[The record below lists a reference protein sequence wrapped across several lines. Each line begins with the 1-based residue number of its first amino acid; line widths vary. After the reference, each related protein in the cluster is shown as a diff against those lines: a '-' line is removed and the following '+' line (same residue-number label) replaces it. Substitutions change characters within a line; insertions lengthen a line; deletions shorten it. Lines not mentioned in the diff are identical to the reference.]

1 MGALKSQA
9 LADVAGKPRHGGAHA
24 GAGSSSSNE
33 AVAAARQRRPLRPLR
48 KRFPL
53 AAWIALLPMLLTV
66 VFAYLGTMVWTAR
79 VSFSNS
85 RTFPSNDFVGFT
97 QYVRLFH
104 NDRWLVSLQHI
115 VLYGACFIVA
125 CIVIGMLLA
134 IFIDQRVSA
143 EGVLRT
149 IFLYPYAMSFVATG
163 LVWQWILNPSLG
175 AQAVLRKI
183 GFAHAHFDWIVDQ
196 DFVVYTL
203 VIATVWQAS
212 GLVMA
217 LMLAGLRGVDDELW
231 KAARLDGIPRWRVY
245 LSIVIPMLGP
255 SLSTAFVLLFVMVV
269 KLYDAVVAMTQGG
282 PGTASE
288 VPAKFI
294 MDYLFG
300 RANIG
305 LASAA
310 SVVMLLT
317 VLAILAPFFY
327 ARSRA
332 AARKDV

>member
-1 MGALKSQA
+1 MYALKLHPAKRNARNAGGTRRARA
-9 LADVAGKPRHGGAHA
+9 L
-24 GAGSSSSNE
+24 
-33 AVAAARQRRPLRPLR
+33 RRRLS
-48 KRFPL
+48 L
-53 AAWIALLPMLLTV
+53 AAWIALLPMAVTV
-66 VFAYLGTMVWTAR
+66 VFAYLGTMLWTAR
-79 VSFSNS
+79 VSLSFSRS
-85 RTFPSNDFVGFT
+85 LPSSTFAGVT
-97 QYVRLFH
+97 QYVRLFD
-104 NDRWLVSLQHI
+104 NDRWIVSLQNLVI
-115 VLYGACFIVA
+115 YGVCFIVA
-125 CIVIGMLLA
+125 CLAIGLLLA
-134 IFIDQRVSA
+134 IFIDQRVAA
-143 EGVLRT
+143 EGALRT
-149 IFLYPYAMSFVATG
+149 VFLYPYAMSFVATG
-163 LVWQWILNPSLG
+163 LVWQWILNPELG
-175 AQAVLRKI
+175 VQAVLHDI
-183 GFAHAHFDWIVDQ
+183 GFTQARFDWIVSQ
-196 DFVVYTL
+196 RFAIYTL

-217 LMLAGLRGVDDELW
+217 LMLAGLRGIDEEIW

-245 LSIVIPMLGP
+245 ASIVVPMLRT

-294 MDYLFG
+294 MDYLFN

-310 SVVMLLT
+310 SIVLLAT

-332 AARKDV
+332 ATKGAHA

>member
-1 MGALKSQA
+1 MYAVKLHPAK
-9 LADVAGKPRHGGAHA
+9 RHA
-24 GAGSSSSNE
+24 GR
-33 AVAAARQRRPLRPLR
+33 ARTARPARRRLS
-48 KRFPL
+48 L
-53 AAWIALLPMLLTV
+53 AAWIALAPMAATV
-66 VFAYLGTMVWTAR
+66 VFAYLGTMLWTAR
-79 VSFSNS
+79 VSLSYS
-85 RTFPSNDFVGFT
+85 RSLPTNTFAGAT
-97 QYVRLFH
+97 QYVRLFQ
-104 NDRWLVSLQHI
+104 NDRWILSLQNLVI
-115 VLYGACFIVA
+115 YGACFIAA
-125 CIVIGMLLA
+125 CLVIGLLLA
-134 IFIDQRVSA
+134 IFIDQRVAA
-143 EGVLRT
+143 EGALRT
-149 IFLYPYAMSFVATG
+149 VFLYPYAMSFVATG
-163 LVWQWILNPSLG
+163 LVWQWILNPELG
-175 AQAVLRKI
+175 VQAVLQQM
-183 GFAHAHFDWIVDQ
+183 GFTHARFDWIVSQ
-196 DFVVYTL
+196 RFAIYTL

-217 LMLAGLRGVDDELW
+217 LMLAGLRGIDDEIW

-245 LSIVIPMLGP
+245 ASIVVPMLKT

-294 MDYLFG
+294 MDYLFN

-310 SVVMLLT
+310 SIVLLGT

-332 AARKDV
+332 AFKGERA

>member
-1 MGALKSQA
+1 MHALKLPA
-9 LADVAGKPRHGGAHA
+9 
-24 GAGSSSSNE
+24 AGSKTRQ
-33 AVAAARQRRPLRPLR
+33 ARLKKPLK
-48 KRFPL
+48 KRFPF
-53 AAWIALLPMLLTV
+53 AAWLALLPMVLTV

-79 VSFSNS
+79 VSLSNS
-85 RTFPSNDFVGFT
+85 RTFPSGDFAGFT
-97 QYVRLFH
+97 QYARLFH
-104 NDRWLVSLQHI
+104 NDRWLLSLQNI
-115 VLYGACFIVA
+115 VIYGACFIVA
-125 CIVIGMLLA
+125 CMVIGLLLA
-134 IFIDQRVSA
+134 IFIDQRVVA
-143 EGVLRT
+143 EGALRT
-149 IFLYPYAMSFVATG
+149 VFLYPYAMSFVATG
-163 LVWQWILNPSLG
+163 LVWQWILNPQLG
-175 AQAVLRKI
+175 AQAVLHKL
-183 GFAHAHFDWIVDQ
+183 GFAHARFDWIVDQ
-196 DFVVYTL
+196 DWVIYTI

-217 LMLAGLRGVDDELW
+217 LLLAGLRGIDDELW
-231 KAARLDGIPRWRVY
+231 KAARIDGIPRWRVY
-245 LSIVIPMLGP
+245 ASIVVPMLGP

-310 SVVMLLT
+310 SIVLLAT

-332 AARKDV
+332 ALRKEV